1 MWRGIVRSRTGNGFG
16 RRALAEFD
24 GAAEGG
30 IVVKTEVGLSE
41 PVDVDASRVETVV
54 WHGVGGRGGGGGEG
68 GAKESG
74 CLSRVSE

>member
-41 PVDVDASRVETVV
+41 PVDVDASRVGAVFWHVV
-54 WHGVGGRGGGGGEG
+54 GGGGGG